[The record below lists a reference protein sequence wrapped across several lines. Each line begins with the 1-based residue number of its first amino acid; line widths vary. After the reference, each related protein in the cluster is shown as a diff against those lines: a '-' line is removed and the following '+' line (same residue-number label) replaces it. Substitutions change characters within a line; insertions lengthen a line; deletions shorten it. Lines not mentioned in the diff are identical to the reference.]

1 MVPVVGVVLVA
12 FDPSFVDSSY
22 SDSSSVAVS
31 SFVAWVAV
39 ASFAVSSLA
48 GARASHSTAVVDRM
62 AVLEDLVRADVV
74 AAAVVELPPVAS
86 SDHAS
91 SVASPAPCVVAS
103 LVAIRMGPVW
113 CRARSERCNRL
124 NLASI
129 PTRFDCRYQ
138 LAVSVVDSVADGAA
152 IEAVRPFAI
161 RPALA
166 GIVTA
171 GEIGPVAVAINKQV
185 ELATNVARASVL
197 CPIYARRYR
206 PGRSYRLGRLLGRL
220 RQTFHGT
227 NQTNAPYRSY
237 SIGYRRN
244 WAAERQCVDSL
255 LTRILSLFCIV

>member
-1 MVPVVGVVLVA
+1 MVPVVGVLVA

-22 SDSSSVAVS
+22 SGS
-31 SFVAWVAV
+31 SFVAASSFADALAV

-48 GARASHSTAVVDRM
+48 GARASHSTVVVDRM
-62 AVLEDLVRADVV
+62 AVLGDLVRADVV
-74 AAAVVELPPVAS
+74 VAVAVELPPVAS

-103 LVAIRMGPVW
+103 PVAVRMGPVL

-138 LAVSVVDSVADGAA
+138 LAVSVVVAVDAGAIA
-152 IEAVRPFAI
+152 VVRPFAI

-171 GEIGPVAVAINKQV
+171 GGIERVAVAINRRV

-206 PGRSYRLGRLLGRL
+206 PDRSYRLGRLLGRL

-227 NQTNAPYRSY
+227 NQTNAPYRSC

-244 WAAERQCVDSL
+244 LAIGRQCVDSL
-255 LTRILSLFCIV
+255 LTRILSPFCTV